1 MPRIPYMSTPAAPG
15 LYRQGNIRIARS
27 ASSLASNVF
36 PIRLRRV
43 YAYTF
48 SLVPCFYRR
57 RSPLQLRSTAG
68 ANACPHG
75 AGRTPCLS
83 RVPVSFS
90 VSLTFFSHGFQIYG
104 HRARTFLSSL
114 LAFGSCMHLLSRLK
128 LSFLFLLAAHS
139 CTLLFS
145 TGFFFSFSFRL
156 LPYVFSLLSR
166 LFCSLAG
173 LGTGWSKRRAAA
185 AVYDT
190 IPQSHIVD
198 SVF

>member
-1 MPRIPYMSTPAAPG
+1 MVSILVVRAYFPPPPRPALVYMPRIPYMSTPAAPG
-15 LYRQGNIRIARS
+15 LYRQGNTHIARS

-48 SLVPCFYRR
+48 SLVPCFYSR

-145 TGFFFSFSFRL
+145 TGFSFFLSSSSSVCIFIIVPSF
-156 LPYVFSLLSR
+156 
-166 LFCSLAG
+166 LFPGGTRDG
-173 LGTGWSKRRAAA
+173 LE
-185 AVYDT
+185 
-190 IPQSHIVD
+190 
-198 SVF
+198 

>member
-1 MPRIPYMSTPAAPG
+1 MHT
-15 LYRQGNIRIARS
+15 LFLL
-27 ASSLASNVF
+27 SLAFIAAGPLFSSA
-36 PIRLRRV
+36 RLLELTHVHMVLVALRV
-43 YAYTF
+43 
-48 SLVPCFYRR
+48 
-57 RSPLQLRSTAG
+57 
-68 ANACPHG
+68 
-75 AGRTPCLS
+75 S

-198 SVF
+198 SVFLRI